1 MSVPEFHLELSDLAQ
16 LDFRDILSFTLQMW
30 GEEQLIE
37 YKGKID
43 GALQTIAGNPGIGRP
58 HDDTTLHVLPIGRH
72 QIFYLVD
79 GATVYVVRIL
89 HERMKA
95 SRHLRAV

>member
-30 GEEQLIE
+30 GEDQLIE

-43 GALQTIAGNPGIGRP
+43 GALQTIAGNPG
-58 HDDTTLHVLPIGRH
+58 IGRH

-89 HERMKA
+89 HERMNA
-95 SRHLRAV
+95 SRHLRVV